1 MNEIETLLSL
11 SEEMRRNFR
20 EFDLQL
26 AQHNQRV
33 ALIEQANKANED
45 QFRDLWSIINGRGGL
60 PLTERVTRLED
71 RTVQH
76 GDLIKRQLDEHQQQL
91 NKNLNDTLSTIGK
104 IETRFTKLEDQA
116 QGLTWKLVG
125 LLCGIITSF
134 AAWWINLV
142 TKK

>member
-1 MNEIETLLSL
+1 MSEIETLLSL

-20 EFDLQL
+20 EFDSQL

-33 ALIEQANKANED
+33 ALIEQSNKANEE

-71 RTVQH
+71 RTAQN
-76 GDLIKRQLDEHQQQL
+76 GDSIKRQLDEHQQQL
-91 NKNLNDTLSTIGK
+91 NKNLNDTLNSIGK
-104 IETRFTKLEDQA
+104 IETRFAKLEDQA

-125 LLCGIITSF
+125 LLFGIITSF